1 MMELT
6 PRERRGFVNGIS
18 ATTMW
23 IGMTVGSTIS
33 GVIWEKFGSAFP
45 FYLIT
50 ILFLVSAIP
59 FLFLRN

>member
-6 PRERRGFVNGIS
+6 PSERRGLVNGIS

-23 IGMTVGSTIS
+23 IGMTIGSALS
-33 GVIWEKFGSAFP
+33 GPIWEGLGPSFP

-50 ILFLVSAIP
+50 VLFLVSAIP
-59 FLFLRN
+59 FFFLDD